1 MGNTVSIDNS
11 NPDLFKPYEPKLLQN
26 GKHLFEVGT
35 ALAITPCKA
44 PSENSMITL
53 EARCQDE
60 GECKGTIVYERFV
73 FIANIQTSG
82 QQTSKEITEGRL
94 AQFAVACGV
103 MTEAQIKAGEAI
115 PLDEFLGRRFE
126 AITKV
131 VSGKDQSGNARQ
143 QNSIA
148 RFLFEPEK
156 AKEET
161 AKVTA

>member
-53 EARCQDE
+53 EAKCQDE
-60 GECKGTIVYERFV
+60 DEFKGETVWERFI
-73 FIANIQTSG
+73 FIKDIQTPG
-82 QQTSKEITEGRL
+82 QQKSKEITEGRL

-103 MTEAQIKAGEAI
+103 MTEAQIKAGEPI
-115 PLDEFLGRRFE
+115 PLDEFLGRKFE
-126 AITKV
+126 AISKV
-131 VSGKDQSGNARQ
+131 VAGKTNLEMLDSRT
-143 QNSIA
+143 
-148 RFLFEPEK
+148 R
-156 AKEET
+156 
-161 AKVTA
+161 